1 MTDRNALAKDLR
13 AVSLAAITFARS
25 LCLAGAVACVGAAT
39 ALAAEPRSD
48 ATIKNKN
55 VEASVLLDDKIK
67 ADAAL
72 AADCLAEGKKWIDK
86 NAAETTASRKQD
98 PQLFKDGGW
107 TFERKYNTRSVV
119 DGHYVSLVRSDY
131 MDTHAAH
138 PNSDVNTILWDAIQK
153 KRISIRPF

>member
-25 LCLAGAVACVGAAT
+25 LCLASAVACVGAAA
-39 ALAAEPRSD
+39 ALAAEPRTD

-86 NAAETTASRKQD
+86 NAADAEASRKQD
-98 PQLFKDGGW
+98 PVLFRNGGW
-107 TFERKYNTRSVV
+107 TFERKYTTRSLI
-119 DGHYVSLVRSDY
+119 DGRYVSIIRSDY
-131 MDTHAAH
+131 ANTGGAH
-138 PNSDVNTILWDAIQK
+138 PNSDVDTILWDAAAQN
-153 KRISIRPF
+153 R